1 MMLKR
6 PGALSLSLTK
16 PDRPRRSVCHGRPTP
31 QAAATA
37 AITLSTW
44 KAIVPLRVT
53 GTSRRWMVSRHEPSE
68 ATMQSPSTYTV
79 RWPWA
84 RCGVGT
90 HHGVGAPAGKVD
102 HLAGAG
108 RGHGGDDGVGGV
120 EHRIAAG
127 GHVLHDHALEH

>member
-68 ATMQSPSTYTV
+68 ATMQPPSTYTV

-84 RCGVGT
+84 RCVTITGGV
-90 HHGVGAPAGKVD
+90 APAGKVD

-127 GHVLHDHALEH
+127 GHVLHDHALEHGQ